1 MVGLA
6 KLVRSARHADV
17 NPVGPGNLQTVYTA
31 ATDQFVRGQLYAETV
46 MMQETLHFSG
56 VDRGLETQI
65 IEFQSRMKRQAAYF
79 YDQIINGSYGYIS
92 AIAGGYH
99 MCALASVT
107 IKVTAGEIEL
117 AATNDK
123 ARSSATS
130 AYAMLSDQAYSQ
142 SVATATLATKAASL
156 DHSLAQYVTS
166 YREALKQVES
176 DLTAAAKKTLEDID
190 ALRKAINQ
198 NIADIVAGG
207 QEIGGGVANLV
218 VGMLTE
224 ITKLTVAPD
233 PKKDD
238 PDSKKDEPEPKKD
251 EADAKKD
258 GPVLKASANDDT
270 FAVLAIKAVAS
281 GASKLSQAEKDLN
294 ANNEKL
300 AAAYQKLAQDE
311 AVLAVAKAV
320 EVQNDLFAAMVPLSA
335 TASQDISI
343 SYLSVEANLNGFSA
357 SIASVTDAAAASA
370 LAKQALRAEP
380 LWDALNSELQEMKKM
395 IIA

>member
-79 YDQIINGSYGYIS
+79 YDQIINGGYGYIS

-238 PDSKKDEPEPKKD
+238 PDAKKDEPEP
-251 EADAKKD
+251 KKD

>member
-6 KLVRSARHADV
+6 TLARSVRRADL
-17 NPVGPGNLQTVYTA
+17 NPVGPDHLLDAYMT

-56 VDRGLETQI
+56 ADKGLETQI

-79 YDQIINGSYGYIS
+79 YDQIINGNYGYIS

-99 MCALASVT
+99 ICALASVT

-117 AATNDK
+117 AAANDK
-123 ARSSATS
+123 ARSSAAS
-130 AYAMLSDQAYSQ
+130 AYSMLSDQAYDQ
-142 SVATATLATKAASL
+142 SVATATLATKGASL
-156 DHSLAQYVTS
+156 DRSLAQYVTS
-166 YREALKQVES
+166 YREALKTVEA
-176 DLTAAAKKTLEDID
+176 DLSAAAKQTLEEID
-190 ALRKAINQ
+190 TLRKAINQ
-198 NIADIVAGG
+198 NIASIVAGG
-207 QEIGGGVANLV
+207 QEIGGAVTNLI
-218 VGMLTE
+218 VGLLTE
-224 ITKLTVAPD
+224 ISKTTPAPD
-233 PKKDD
+233 PKKDK
-238 PDSKKDEPEPKKD
+238 PDPKKD
-251 EADAKKD
+251 VSAE
-258 GPVLKASANDDT
+258 KASKEEDT

-294 ANNEKL
+294 ANNDKL
-300 AAAYQKLAQDE
+300 ASAYQRLAQDK
-311 AVLAVAKAV
+311 AMVAVAKAV

-343 SYLSVEANLNGFSA
+343 SYQSIEANLSGFSA
-357 SIASVTDAAAASA
+357 SVASVTDDVAAAA

-380 LWDALNSELQEMKKM
+380 QWDALNSELQEMKKM